1 MERTLISL
9 NVPNFLTISVMAIG
23 GFILFAFVWQLVS
36 KALGRNGASDETA
49 EEGVTFAAA
58 S

>member
-23 GFILFAFVWQLVS
+23 GFVLFAFVWQLVS
-36 KALGRNGASDETA
+36 KALGRNGASGEAGA
-49 EEGVTFAAA
+49 EDVTFASA